1 MEASRDKKSDNTRLP
16 LEGVVVLDITRVVA
30 GPYSAMILADLGA
43 TVIKIE
49 NPGDPDYTRNFPPF
63 TKTDKESAFF
73 AQYNRNKLGMTLNLK
88 TVEGKKTL
96 KQLVKKADILIE
108 NFRPGAMNGLG
119 LGYED
124 LRKENPALVYTSIS
138 GFGQTGPKLSLIHI

>member
-1 MEASRDKKSDNTRLP
+1 MTSTKNKKYENKNLP

-30 GPYSAMILADLGA
+30 GPYSAMILADMGA

-63 TKTDKESAFF
+63 TKTDHESAFF

-88 TVEGKKTL
+88 NVEGKKTL

-108 NFRPGAMNGLG
+108 NFISMYELCSGVFRGA
-119 LGYED
+119 
-124 LRKENPALVYTSIS
+124 
-138 GFGQTGPKLSLIHI
+138 

>member
-49 NPGDPDYTRNFPPF
+49 KGRVLDVIN
-63 TKTDKESAFF
+63 KEKRGYNAIKIGFF
-73 AQYNRNKLGMTLNLK
+73 KLKNSKLSKKVKKIKASISNKL
-88 TVEGKKTL
+88 
-96 KQLVKKADILIE
+96 
-108 NFRPGAMNGLG
+108 
-119 LGYED
+119 
-124 LRKENPALVYTSIS
+124 
-138 GFGQTGPKLSLIHI
+138 

>member
-1 MEASRDKKSDNTRLP
+1 MATSRDKKCANTRLP

-73 AQYNRNKLGMTLNLK
+73 C
-88 TVEGKKTL
+88 
-96 KQLVKKADILIE
+96 
-108 NFRPGAMNGLG
+108 
-119 LGYED
+119 
-124 LRKENPALVYTSIS
+124 SI
-138 GFGQTGPKLSLIHI
+138 Q

>member
-1 MEASRDKKSDNTRLP
+1 MAASRDKKSDNTRLP

-63 TKTDKESAFF
+63 TKTDK
-73 AQYNRNKLGMTLNLK
+73 K
-88 TVEGKKTL
+88 V
-96 KQLVKKADILIE
+96 
-108 NFRPGAMNGLG
+108 
-119 LGYED
+119 
-124 LRKENPALVYTSIS
+124 
-138 GFGQTGPKLSLIHI
+138 LSLLSIIEISWA

>member
-63 TKTDKESAFF
+63 TKTDKESAFC

-88 TVEGKKTL
+88 TAEGKKT
-96 KQLVKKADILIE
+96 
-108 NFRPGAMNGLG
+108 
-119 LGYED
+119 
-124 LRKENPALVYTSIS
+124 
-138 GFGQTGPKLSLIHI
+138 

>member
-1 MEASRDKKSDNTRLP
+1 MTSTKNKKSENKNLP
-16 LEGVVVLDITRVVA
+16 LEGVVILDVTRVVA

-63 TKTDKESAFF
+63 TKTDNESAFF

-88 TVEGKKTL
+88 NAEGKKTL
-96 KQLVKKADILIE
+96 KQLVKKAHILIE
-108 NFRPGAMNGLG
+108 NFRP
-119 LGYED
+119 E
-124 LRKENPALVYTSIS
+124 
-138 GFGQTGPKLSLIHI
+138 Q

>member
-1 MEASRDKKSDNTRLP
+1 MAEVRDKKSAKKRLP

-88 TVEGKKTL
+88 TIEGKKTL
-96 KQLVKKADILIE
+96 KTVS
-108 NFRPGAMNGLG
+108 
-119 LGYED
+119 
-124 LRKENPALVYTSIS
+124 YTHLTLPTTTIV
-138 GFGQTGPKLSLIHI
+138 

>member
-1 MEASRDKKSDNTRLP
+1 MVASMDKKSANTRLP

-63 TKTDKESAFF
+63 TKTDK
-73 AQYNRNKLGMTLNLK
+73 G
-88 TVEGKKTL
+88 
-96 KQLVKKADILIE
+96 
-108 NFRPGAMNGLG
+108 
-119 LGYED
+119 
-124 LRKENPALVYTSIS
+124 
-138 GFGQTGPKLSLIHI
+138 

>member
-1 MEASRDKKSDNTRLP
+1 MTSTKNKKDENKNLP

-30 GPYSAMILADLGA
+30 GPYSAMILADMGA

-88 TVEGKKTL
+88 NAEGKKTL

-119 LGYED
+119 S
-124 LRKENPALVYTSIS
+124 VSYTHLTLPTTV
-138 GFGQTGPKLSLIHI
+138 FV

>member
-1 MEASRDKKSDNTRLP
+1 MEASRDKKSANTRLP
-16 LEGVVVLDITRVVA
+16 LDGIVVLDITRVVA

-49 NPGDPDYTRNFPPF
+49 NPEDPDYTRNFPPF

-88 TVEGKKTL
+88 TAAGKKTL
-96 KQLVKKADILIE
+96 KQLVKKSDVLIE

-124 LRKENPALVYTSIS
+124 LKKENDESR
-138 GFGQTGPKLSLIHI
+138 Q

>member
-1 MEASRDKKSDNTRLP
+1 MAEVKDKKSANKRLP
-16 LEGVVVLDITRVVA
+16 LQGVVVLDITRVVA

-73 AQYNRNKLGMTLNLK
+73 
-88 TVEGKKTL
+88 
-96 KQLVKKADILIE
+96 
-108 NFRPGAMNGLG
+108 
-119 LGYED
+119 
-124 LRKENPALVYTSIS
+124 
-138 GFGQTGPKLSLIHI
+138 LSLIHI

>member
-1 MEASRDKKSDNTRLP
+1 MTLTENKNSEKKKLP

-73 AQYNRNKLGMTLNLK
+73 AQYNRNKFGMTLNLK
-88 TVEGKKTL
+88 TEEGKKNL
-96 KQLVKKADILIE
+96 KAIGKKGRYF
-108 NFRPGAMNGLG
+108 N
-119 LGYED
+119 
-124 LRKENPALVYTSIS
+124 
-138 GFGQTGPKLSLIHI
+138 